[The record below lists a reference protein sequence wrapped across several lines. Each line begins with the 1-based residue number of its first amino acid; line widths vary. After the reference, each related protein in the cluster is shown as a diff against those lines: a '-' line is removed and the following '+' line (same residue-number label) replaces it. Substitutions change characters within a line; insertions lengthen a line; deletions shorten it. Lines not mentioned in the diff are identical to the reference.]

1 MKQNCVTTT
10 FDRLHRVGGRFVAA
24 ASRRSPLMHVWHEA
38 ADGTVTRYE
47 PDRRLRHWSGALFGY
62 PWPRHAH
69 APGRGPADDVMA
81 DCGVSMGAGL
91 DGHRVGSVACGT
103 IDAGRSTG
111 IGFIDKERLVSMKQ
125 GSGGQSAQTSW
136 VQPTDPCIS

>member
-24 ASRRSPLMHVWHEA
+24 ACRRSPLMHVWHEA

-62 PWPRHAH
+62 PGHVTHTRQVAARPMTLWQIVAS
-69 APGRGPADDVMA
+69 AWVLAWMA
-81 DCGVSMGAGL
+81 TGWALWRAV
-91 DGHRVGSVACGT
+91 
-103 IDAGRSTG
+103 RST
-111 IGFIDKERLVSMKQ
+111 RAARQVS
-125 GSGGQSAQTSW
+125 GSSTRKDW
-136 VQPTDPCIS
+136 FR